1 MRHIGSLLKT
11 MLLSLTMMVLLPTST
26 MSSECIGCLEDCSKV
41 LVATSRV
48 TTTVVEQPK
57 VQKPDELQVSAYVE
71 AEDFKSPV
79 RCKVETEGNT
89 DTITCGW

>member
-1 MRHIGSLLKT
+1 MRHIGSLLKI
-11 MLLSLTMMVLLPTST
+11 MLLSLTMMVLIPTST

-41 LVATSRV
+41 LVAPARV
-48 TTTVVEQPK
+48 ITTIVEQPK
-57 VQKPDELQVSAYVE
+57 VQKPDETQVYAYVE
-71 AEDFKSPV
+71 ADDVKSPV